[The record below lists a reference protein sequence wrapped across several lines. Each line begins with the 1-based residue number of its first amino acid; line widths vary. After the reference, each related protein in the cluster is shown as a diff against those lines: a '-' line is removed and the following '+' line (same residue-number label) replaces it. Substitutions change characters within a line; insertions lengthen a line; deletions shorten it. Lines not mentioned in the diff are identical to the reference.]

1 MARRKQNVDAYGK
14 SWSPI
19 DIPNLEKAVR
29 LYERLN
35 YLQDHFAGSLSN
47 SNKIWDQINE
57 KAEIKEEL
65 ERMNIKLTEDQI
77 KKVLELFR
85 IRQQENALAEKSNQ
99 IIDRGT
105 LVANNGQYKNTTNLN
120 GMFNGFIGNAGQRYI
135 NRRLDN
141 DAADTLASARRS
153 AGQMVRYGHFEKNSA
168 QYNQYINET
177 ASKKMEGAAQKY
189 ETGANL
195 IQVAA
200 DTFSKAVQTFGGLF
214 TKGLS
219 KQAQIYEDTFT
230 NISVRTGTTRSQ
242 YFQNQIGT
250 ASTLYSKG
258 LAGNIATS
266 EVQQMWDKLASN
278 GMDQE
283 AMFTRALDNVLTN
296 KIVPYLDTSSQ
307 SLNILNERVD
317 GKFIRDIRGINRIN
331 NEIAGN
337 NYTTQEMLQTL
348 IDEMQP
354 MSDAA
359 VEELAQGSAEVTS
372 MINSMIESG
381 WSADA
386 AKSYATQLF
395 KAQKYGDQ
403 IMRSGSVTEKKTL
416 VDAIGNGVNI
426 YDPTQFNDYM
436 ALAAGNTSFFANMGP
451 GYKSTLGGVIQN
463 AIGSAVGE
471 DYARQMGALNGKK
484 SAAQIKL
491 ETDTTKEKVQQ
502 EAQKATADYTNNIN
516 NTLKQI
522 QENELENLS
531 TWLAAIYEQVGYWG
545 DIIAVAIKGLAG
557 IFGTKLL
564 GGLLKGGSSGLGLT
578 GIGAG
583 LANGFAKG
591 APKALG
597 AGKIGAFTGTAGA
610 VAGAVGVAG
619 GAAMAVKG
627 GMDIYN
633 DLNSGEGWTGK
644 TTASAVGVAGGV
656 AGAGALLA
664 LGASNPIGWV
674 ALAIGGAALLGRSL
688 YESATNY
695 EKAGKKVEQEFNQ
708 VAQRLDQEQ
717 IKREENLLKIK
728 DNLKQ
733 TSDVEKARNDLIALG
748 VLSAEDEKKWRD
760 MSTEELKNNKNAL
773 IELTNQYIKSTKDF
787 SNAEQELLEQIKND
801 KVKDANEA
809 AKSIKT
815 WFEDVY
821 KGNGGNTDANNE
833 VAKNLIMNMAS
844 TLEAK
849 GESNWSDDEKK
860 FMERYRKNS
869 RENKFGY
876 DDLRWILEGGGSWW
890 GISNAVMDNTTDLL
904 TNTGFALYANNR
916 GAHIKGYK
924 DIDMNM
930 LPYATEILQ
939 ATSKEEAEEA
949 VKKAKEAGMVYSEW
963 KKYIGSTLIKYGIPS
978 FRSGLSYVPY
988 DDYLANLHE
997 GEAVITAATANE
1009 LRNLITT
1016 YRNSQQTSVN
1026 LDAAIQNQTI
1036 ALVNKIDE
1044 VISVVQNNNSVFSS
1058 TKKLN
1063 EGVNIFNNMKYLRS
1077 TKSFNS
1083 K

>member
-1 MARRKQNVDAYGK
+1 MAKKRNVDAYGK

-19 DIPNLEKAVR
+19 DLPNLEKAVKF
-29 LYERLN
+29 YERLN
-35 YLQDHFAGSLSN
+35 YLQDHFAGSLSG
-47 SNKIWDQINE
+47 SNKIMSQINE
-57 KAEIKEEL
+57 KYEIQEEL
-65 ERMNIKLTEDQI
+65 QRLGIKLNEEQI
-77 KKVLELFR
+77 KQVIQLIHQREVENKVSGYGR
-85 IRQQENALAEKSNQ
+85 TPGGVS
-99 IIDRGT
+99 GT
-105 LVANNGQYKNTTNLN
+105 IQRAQSITNNNGQTTFSLN
-120 GMFNGFIGNAGQRYI
+120 NAGSMI
-135 NRRLDN
+135 
-141 DAADTLASARRS
+141 T
-153 AGQMVRYGHFEKNSA
+153 
-168 QYNQYINET
+168 
-177 ASKKMEGAAQKY
+177 GAAQQRYAQRQLNENLKY
-189 ETGANL
+189 FQDVAKSMGRDPNSKLVSKLAENKTVNQLSDSSGKFNTAASL

-491 ETDTTKEKVQQ
+491 ESDTTKEKVQQ
-502 EAQKATADYTNNIN
+502 EAQKAIADYTNNIN

-545 DIIAVAIKGLAG
+545 DVLAVALKGIAG
-557 IFGTKLL
+557 VIGAKLIGSL
-564 GGLLKGGSSGLGLT
+564 FKGGSSGLGLT

-619 GAAMAVKG
+619 GAAMAVK
-627 GMDIYN
+627 
-633 DLNSGEGWTGK
+633 TQTR
-644 TTASAVGVAGGV
+644 TTSAAFLPMPV
-656 AGAGALLA
+656 
-664 LGASNPIGWV
+664 SPIIV
-674 ALAIGGAALLGRSL
+674 
-688 YESATNY
+688 
-695 EKAGKKVEQEFNQ
+695 
-708 VAQRLDQEQ
+708 
-717 IKREENLLKIK
+717 
-728 DNLKQ
+728 
-733 TSDVEKARNDLIALG
+733 
-748 VLSAEDEKKWRD
+748 
-760 MSTEELKNNKNAL
+760 
-773 IELTNQYIKSTKDF
+773 
-787 SNAEQELLEQIKND
+787 
-801 KVKDANEA
+801 
-809 AKSIKT
+809 
-815 WFEDVY
+815 
-821 KGNGGNTDANNE
+821 
-833 VAKNLIMNMAS
+833 
-844 TLEAK
+844 
-849 GESNWSDDEKK
+849 
-860 FMERYRKNS
+860 
-869 RENKFGY
+869 
-876 DDLRWILEGGGSWW
+876 
-890 GISNAVMDNTTDLL
+890 
-904 TNTGFALYANNR
+904 
-916 GAHIKGYK
+916 
-924 DIDMNM
+924 
-930 LPYATEILQ
+930 
-939 ATSKEEAEEA
+939 
-949 VKKAKEAGMVYSEW
+949 
-963 KKYIGSTLIKYGIPS
+963 S
-978 FRSGLSYVPY
+978 FV
-988 DDYLANLHE
+988 
-997 GEAVITAATANE
+997 
-1009 LRNLITT
+1009 
-1016 YRNSQQTSVN
+1016 
-1026 LDAAIQNQTI
+1026 
-1036 ALVNKIDE
+1036 
-1044 VISVVQNNNSVFSS
+1044 
-1058 TKKLN
+1058 
-1063 EGVNIFNNMKYLRS
+1063 
-1077 TKSFNS
+1077 
-1083 K
+1083 

>member
-1 MARRKQNVDAYGK
+1 MARKRNIDAYGK

-19 DIPNLEKAVR
+19 DIPNLEKAVK

-35 YLQDHFAGSLSN
+35 YLQDHFAGSLSG
-47 SNKIWDQINE
+47 SNKIMSQINE
-57 KAEIKEEL
+57 RYDILNELQKMGIKLNEQQAKDIL
-65 ERMNIKLTEDQI
+65 ERLK
-77 KKVLELFR
+77 
-85 IRQQENALAEKSNQ
+85 IRQQENALAEKTNQ

-105 LVANNGQYKNTTNLN
+105 LVNQNNGYKNTTNLN
-120 GMFNGFIGNAGQRYI
+120 GMFSGFIGNAGQNYM
-135 NRRLDN
+135 NRRLEN
-141 DAADTLASARRS
+141 DASSALRGAAIS
-153 AGQMVRYGHFEKNSA
+153 AGRKGYTKGTTE
-168 QYNQYINET
+168 YNQYVNEY
-177 ASKKMEGAAQKY
+177 ASKKMEGAAKKY

-195 IQVAA
+195 LQVAA

-266 EVQQMWDKLASN
+266 EVQQMWDKLAN
-278 GMDQE
+278 AGLDQE
-283 AMFTRALDNVLTN
+283 AMFSRALDNVLTN

-307 SLNILNERVD
+307 ALNILNERVD
-317 GKFIRDIRGINRIN
+317 GRFVRDIRGINRIN

-491 ETDTTKEKVQQ
+491 ESDTTKEKVQQ

-545 DIIAVAIKGLAG
+545 DVLAVA
-557 IFGTKLL
+557 
-564 GGLLKGGSSGLGLT
+564 LKGIAGV
-578 GIGAG
+578 IGAK
-583 LANGFAKG
+583 L
-591 APKALG
+591 
-597 AGKIGAFTGTAGA
+597 IGSLF
-610 VAGAVGVAG
+610 
-619 GAAMAVKG
+619 KG
-627 GMDIYN
+627 G
-633 DLNSGEGWTGK
+633 
-644 TTASAVGVAGGV
+644 
-656 AGAGALLA
+656 
-664 LGASNPIGWV
+664 
-674 ALAIGGAALLGRSL
+674 R
-688 YESATNY
+688 
-695 EKAGKKVEQEFNQ
+695 
-708 VAQRLDQEQ
+708 R
-717 IKREENLLKIK
+717 
-728 DNLKQ
+728 
-733 TSDVEKARNDLIALG
+733 
-748 VLSAEDEKKWRD
+748 
-760 MSTEELKNNKNAL
+760 
-773 IELTNQYIKSTKDF
+773 
-787 SNAEQELLEQIKND
+787 
-801 KVKDANEA
+801 
-809 AKSIKT
+809 
-815 WFEDVY
+815 
-821 KGNGGNTDANNE
+821 
-833 VAKNLIMNMAS
+833 
-844 TLEAK
+844 
-849 GESNWSDDEKK
+849 
-860 FMERYRKNS
+860 
-869 RENKFGY
+869 
-876 DDLRWILEGGGSWW
+876 
-890 GISNAVMDNTTDLL
+890 
-904 TNTGFALYANNR
+904 
-916 GAHIKGYK
+916 
-924 DIDMNM
+924 
-930 LPYATEILQ
+930 
-939 ATSKEEAEEA
+939 
-949 VKKAKEAGMVYSEW
+949 
-963 KKYIGSTLIKYGIPS
+963 
-978 FRSGLSYVPY
+978 FRS
-988 DDYLANLHE
+988 
-997 GEAVITAATANE
+997 
-1009 LRNLITT
+1009 
-1016 YRNSQQTSVN
+1016 YRNRC
-1026 LDAAIQNQTI
+1026 
-1036 ALVNKIDE
+1036 
-1044 VISVVQNNNSVFSS
+1044 
-1058 TKKLN
+1058 
-1063 EGVNIFNNMKYLRS
+1063 RS
-1077 TKSFNS
+1077 C
-1083 K
+1083 